1 MNAADFAHILQA
13 AARRDVTVAGMSI
26 HLPWHL
32 QYRVSVVA
40 GNIHVHRLIDREVS
54 AGSVV
59 VDVGAH
65 VGYNALYA
73 AARVG
78 RGGRVYAVEPAPDN
92 VEVLLRNIGSN
103 HVSNV
108 AVIGC
113 AAGGTHGTRDLYLRG
128 AASAVNSLFPSSIY
142 AQVTGAV
149 PVTVAPVDDLVAE
162 TNVRLV
168 KIDVEGAELDALA
181 GMSRIIS
188 TPGIRLIVEWHPAL
202 QQAAGHSPE
211 ALPEFLLARGFT
223 LHVWRGGRIVPVAGS
238 EIGSLSV
245 AMLHRR
251 RPLDLLAR
259 RSSGLGASMKVH

>member
-1 MNAADFAHILQA
+1 MNAADFAQILQA

-26 HLPWHL
+26 RLPWHL
-32 QYRVSVVA
+32 RYRVSVVA
-40 GNIHVHRLIDREVS
+40 GNIHIHRLIDREVS
-54 AGSVV
+54 PGSVV

-73 AARVG
+73 AVRVG
-78 RGGRVYAVEPAPDN
+78 REGRVYAVEPAPDN

-103 HVSNV
+103 QASNV
-108 AVIGC
+108 AVFGC
-113 AAGGTHGTRDLYLRG
+113 AAGRTHSTRDLYVRG

-142 AQVTGAV
+142 GQVTGVV

-162 TNVRLV
+162 TNVSLV

-202 QQAAGHSPE
+202 QQAAGHSPD
-211 ALPEFLLARGFT
+211 ALPEFLLGRGFT
-223 LHVWRGGRIVPVAGS
+223 LHTWRGGRIVPVARS

-259 RSSGLGASMKVH
+259 RSPGLGPG